1 MWGEKKKKSLHF
13 EGFLGRRGLR
23 MQPGFTVN
31 KKVKRTLSE
40 GIVDVENFVAVGLFY
55 VWAFYRPSERLWKV
69 TDQWEMGSN
78 VNGLGGLD

>member
-40 GIVDVENFVAVGLFY
+40 GIVDVENFVAVDCFMFG
-55 VWAFYRPSERLWKV
+55 PSIGPVKDFGRSPISGRWG
-69 TDQWEMGSN
+69 QM
-78 VNGLGGLD
+78 